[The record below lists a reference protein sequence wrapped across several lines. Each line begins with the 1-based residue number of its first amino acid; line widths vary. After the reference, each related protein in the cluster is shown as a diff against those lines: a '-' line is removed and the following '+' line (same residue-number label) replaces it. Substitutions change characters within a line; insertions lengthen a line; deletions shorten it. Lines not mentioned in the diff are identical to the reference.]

1 MSSRPSSK
9 PEASVD
15 RASCTRQALDL
26 LARREHSQQELERK
40 LRARD
45 FTPEIIAETLTEL
58 TATGA
63 LKEARF
69 AESYVRA
76 RAARGKG
83 PVRIRAELA
92 ERGVAVEQSAPAL
105 KQSEQDWHALAR
117 DVRKKRFGPTLPTDF
132 KERARQARFLQ
143 YRGFDAAQIK
153 SALEGKDDSD

>member
-1 MSSRPSSK
+1 MSSGPSNK
-9 PEASVD
+9 PEASED

-26 LARREHSQQELERK
+26 LARREHSRLELERK
-40 LRARD
+40 LRARGYEL
-45 FTPEIIAETLTEL
+45 EIIEATLVEL

-69 AESYVRA
+69 TESYVRS
-76 RAARGKG
+76 RVARGKG

-92 ERGVAVEQSAPAL
+92 ERGVAVEESVPAL
-105 KQSEQDWHALAR
+105 QGVEQDWHALAR
-117 DVRKKRFGPTLPTDF
+117 EVREKRFGPALPTEF

-153 SALEGKDDSD
+153 SALEAEDD